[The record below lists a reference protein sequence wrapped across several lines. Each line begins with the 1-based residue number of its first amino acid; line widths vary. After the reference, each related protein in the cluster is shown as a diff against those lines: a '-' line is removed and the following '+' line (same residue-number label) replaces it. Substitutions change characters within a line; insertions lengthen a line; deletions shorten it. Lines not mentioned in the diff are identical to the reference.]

1 VLADRDR
8 LVEQGRQ
15 EAARLA
21 DEGELLL
28 EQARREAERRVAD
41 GERALEQA
49 RVDAEQVLA
58 EAEAERTRMVEADAI
73 FQLARSQADELET
86 QAHAEADALL
96 TQAHAEA
103 DALLTQAHA
112 EAEDMR
118 RQTDD
123 YVDAKL
129 AQFEAVLASTLTAVA
144 RGRSRLGGPTAAD
157 LDGRD
162 DR

>member
-15 EAARLA
+15 EAARLTE
-21 DEGELLL
+21 EGELLL

-49 RVDAEQVLA
+49 RVESAQVLA
-58 EAEAERTRMVEADAI
+58 EAEAERTRMVEADAV
-73 FQLARSQADELET
+73 FQLARSQADELVT

-96 TQAHAEA
+96 TQAHG
-103 DALLTQAHA
+103 D
-112 EAEDMR
+112 AEDMR
-118 RQTDD
+118 GQTDD

-129 AQFEAVLASTLTAVA
+129 AQFEAVLASTLTAVE

-162 DR
+162 AR